1 MNILIKR
8 KSKILLV
15 VLMAFALLFS
25 CKKILNPD
33 VIDIPTE
40 GNAITSAADVEK
52 AISAA
57 YSFLRYVVPDKVFL
71 MGDMRADAFS
81 SYSQSSNTKIE
92 TTIATNTIAPLT
104 NNGGGNWNDFYKVIA
119 QCNLILE
126 KIPQIST
133 YDEATKKRHIGE
145 ASFIRGLTYF
155 YLTRFW
161 GDVPLN
167 LKSINLDNIPRA
179 PKADVFKQINADL
192 DVAIANLQLSYAADD
207 IAVRATKGAAWA
219 IKAHVMG
226 WMQDYSSCEK
236 LCDSVITRGPYTL
249 VADTNNLVSIFIGKT
264 KEGIFELNFDA
275 NAREVQKNRVYN
287 RTLGRPWYK
296 DQSDGGGGTEKFI
309 LSPTTAQMNQMFIP
323 GTKDARRFT
332 WFVKEAY
339 GKPFQVG
346 KDIFN
351 NDATSGSRYY
361 LGKYRTLQL
370 KGDTSSQNI
379 NESNIIITRLSDILL
394 LRAEALASNSVNR
407 PAEAITLLNRV
418 RARAYAKPYT
428 SGGDLQ
434 DTILLER
441 KKELIGEGQYFF
453 DLVRTR
459 KLAKY
464 SKITAA
470 NWYETGAWLLPIDQ
484 TIIAKSNFVIT
495 QNDFWK

>member
-8 KSKILLV
+8 KSKILYI

-57 YSFLRYVVPDKVFL
+57 YSFLRFVVPDKAFL
-71 MGDMRADAFS
+71 MGDMQADVFS
-81 SYSQSSNTKIE
+81 SYSQSSNTRTE
-92 TTIATNTIAPLT
+92 TLIATNTSASLL
-104 NNGGGNWNDFYKVIA
+104 NNGGGNWNNFYKVIA
-119 QCNLILE
+119 QCNLVLE
-126 KIPQIST
+126 KIPTLSA
-133 YDEATKKRHIGE
+133 YDETTKKRHIGE
-145 ASFIRGLTYF
+145 ASFIRALTYF

-179 PKADVFKQINADL
+179 PKADVFKQINLDL
-192 DVAIANLQLSYAADD
+192 DVAIANLQLSYATNDV
-207 IAVRATKGAAWA
+207 AVRATKGAAWA

-226 WMQDYSSCEK
+226 WLQDYSSCEK
-236 LCDSVITRGPYTL
+236 LCDSVITRGPYAL
-249 VADTNNLVSIFIGKT
+249 VTDTNGLVSIFVGKS

-287 RTLGRPWYK
+287 RTLGRPYYS
-296 DQSDGGGGTEKFI
+296 DYSDGGGGTEKFL
-309 LSPTTAQMNQMFIP
+309 LSPTPAQMNQMFVP

-332 WFVKEAY
+332 WFVKEYY
-339 GKPFQVG
+339 GK
-346 KDIFN
+346 
-351 NDATSGSRYY
+351 SGPLGYNADSRYY
-361 LGKYRTLQL
+361 LGKYRSLQL
-370 KGDTSSQNI
+370 KGDTTSQNI
-379 NESNIIITRLSDILL
+379 NESNIIITRLADIML
-394 LRAEALASNSVNR
+394 LRAEALASSSIGRN
-407 PAEAITLLNRV
+407 AEAITLLNRV
-418 RARAYAKPYT
+418 RERAFAKPYI
-428 SGGDLQ
+428 SGGNLQ

-441 KKELIGEGQYFF
+441 NKELIGEGQYFF

-464 SKITAA
+464 SKITSAD
-470 NWYETGAWLLPIDQ
+470 WYEKGAWLLPIDQ
-484 TIIAKSNFVIT
+484 TIIAKSDFVIT